1 MDLFADAVLVVE
13 LIGRQPHKCSQST
26 GMFFGCLENEMDL
39 IVQDWYKCGVVVPT
53 IRAVGTGK
61 VLVEH
66 LTDVSQLWGGGNALL
81 VQATARVGTEASG
94 CFGFLS
100 TKLTGLNE
108 ESCAVFGT
116 KMGGGFGGVS
126 IAVAAEARRGIVHFN
141 VVSFHAP
148 FLTF

>member
-1 MDLFADAVLVVE
+1 
-13 LIGRQPHKCSQST
+13 
-26 GMFFGCLENEMDL
+26 MDL

-108 ESCAVFGT
+108 GSCAVFGT